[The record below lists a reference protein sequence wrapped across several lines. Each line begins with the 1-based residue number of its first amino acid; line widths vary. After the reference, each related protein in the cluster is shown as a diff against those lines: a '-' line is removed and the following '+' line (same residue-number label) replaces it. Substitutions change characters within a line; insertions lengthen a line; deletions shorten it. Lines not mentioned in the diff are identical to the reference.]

1 MNKVSNQQKKLCCR
15 CQKKKKKKIF
25 KVKKKLKIE
34 NINSMFRCSKLTLDD
49 KKKNFI
55 FFYQSR
61 KSSDDYRVMNNFEE
75 KNPFFLKT
83 L

>member
-15 CQKKKKKKIF
+15 CQKKKKKK
-25 KVKKKLKIE
+25 KLSKSKIE